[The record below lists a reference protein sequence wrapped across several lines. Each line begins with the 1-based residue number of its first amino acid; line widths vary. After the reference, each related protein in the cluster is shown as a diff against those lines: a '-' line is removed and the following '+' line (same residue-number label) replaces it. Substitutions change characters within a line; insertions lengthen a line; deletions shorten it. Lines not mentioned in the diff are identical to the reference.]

1 MSKTRTRTL
10 VLGGLLALALMLPA
24 CTRSAST
31 PPAEQGTSSS
41 PLDSQQA
48 TMEAVRAA
56 LLTQTAQAEQAA
68 PAATEVPTQVVAP
81 PEETDEPDTEATAA
95 PTGGVEY
102 VEYTVKPGDWLF
114 MIADN
119 FGVDPQA
126 IVDLNGLASDSQI
139 QPGLVLKI
147 PPSTG
152 QVSTPSAGVTT
163 AADQRRQHPPHP
175 RPDLSRNGA
184 GHPLIF
190 EAATTVQQGG
200 PSGRPVFMEG
210 QDGAHSI
217 GACVSGQ
224 GLRCAGRPAAPAG
237 RRDHAD
243 RSGGA
248 RGRRGTASGGPGR
261 PDLVCAAVPP
271 PRRQAIAGTPGGN
284 LGTGA
289 TSGGVCPPGMPGG
302 DRHGPRAAGAA
313 GRLLPGPRL
322 LHRIPGCLSGCGR

>member
-114 MIADN
+114 MIADS

-163 AADQRRQHPPHP
+163 AAGGTTHVVKPGEWVWQIARLYGVDPQAIIDANNLTNP
-175 RPDLSRNGA
+175 G
-184 GHPLIF
+184 LIF
-190 EAATTVQQGG
+190 
-200 PSGRPVFMEG
+200 
-210 QDGAHSI
+210 
-217 GACVSGQ
+217 
-224 GLRCAGRPAAPAG
+224 
-237 RRDHAD
+237 
-243 RSGGA
+243 
-248 RGRRGTASGGPGR
+248 
-261 PDLVCAAVPP
+261 
-271 PRRQAIAGTPGGN
+271 
-284 LGTGA
+284 
-289 TSGGVCPPGMPGG
+289 PGME
-302 DRHGPRAAGAA
+302 
-313 GRLLPGPRL
+313 LV
-322 LHRIPGCLSGCGR
+322 IP

>member
-1 MSKTRTRTL
+1 MINSRTRTL

-24 CTRSAST
+24 CTRSASP
-31 PPAEQGTSSS
+31 PPAEPGASSS

-68 PAATEVPTQVVAP
+68 PAATAVPTQVVAP

-95 PTGGVEY
+95 QVEY
-102 VEYTVKPGDWLF
+102 VEYTVKAGDWLF

-163 AADQRRQHPPHP
+163 AA
-175 RPDLSRNGA
+175 G
-184 GHPLIF
+184 G
-190 EAATTVQQGG
+190 TTHVVKPGEWVWQ
-200 PSGRPVFMEG
+200 
-210 QDGAHSI
+210 I
-217 GACVSGQ
+217 
-224 GLRCAGRPAAPAG
+224 
-237 RRDHAD
+237 
-243 RSGGA
+243 A
-248 RGRRGTASGGPGR
+248 RLYGVDP
-261 PDLVCAAVPP
+261 
-271 PRRQAIAGTPGGN
+271 QAIIDANNLTNPG
-284 LGTGA
+284 L
-289 TSGGVCPPGMPGG
+289 
-302 DRHGPRAAGAA
+302 
-313 GRLLPGPRL
+313 
-322 LHRIPGCLSGCGR
+322 